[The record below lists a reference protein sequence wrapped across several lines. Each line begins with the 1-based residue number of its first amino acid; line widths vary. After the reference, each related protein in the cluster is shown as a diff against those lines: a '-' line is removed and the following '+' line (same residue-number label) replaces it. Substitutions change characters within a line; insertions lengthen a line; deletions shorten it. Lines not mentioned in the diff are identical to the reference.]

1 MKKIVLAYNFTAE
14 RLKSLRTLCM
24 MLKVQLRP
32 VAAAEV
38 EVPVGILAGLMTE
51 AELAA
56 QKNSA
61 VENLNSDK
69 NSVAENLNSDKN
81 SVAENL
87 NGDKNSDAAIS
98 DGAPNS
104 VSENLPA
111 VPYLELLFL
120 CGFDQ
125 ALLNRLL
132 TAIRTSRLQKVELK
146 AMLTPTNITWSG
158 AKLLREISA
167 EHAYMKKNFAMKHP
181 QK

>member
-1 MKKIVLAYNFTAE
+1 MKKIVLAYNFTPE

-61 VENLNSDK
+61 VENLKDDK
-69 NSVAENLNSDKN
+69 NSAVENLNSDKN
-81 SVAENL
+81 SA
-87 NGDKNSDAAIS
+87 AAIS

>member
-69 NSVAENLNSDKN
+69 NSAVENLNSDKN
-81 SVAENL
+81 SA
-87 NGDKNSDAAIS
+87 AAIS
-98 DGAPNS
+98 DGTPNS

-111 VPYLELLFL
+111 VPDLELLFL

>member
-81 SVAENL
+81 SA
-87 NGDKNSDAAIS
+87 AAIS

-111 VPYLELLFL
+111 VPDLELLFL

>member
-1 MKKIVLAYNFTAE
+1 MKKIVLAYNFTPE

-38 EVPVGILAGLMTE
+38 ETPVGILAGLMTE

-81 SVAENL
+81 SA
-87 NGDKNSDAAIS
+87 AAIS

-111 VPYLELLFL
+111 VPDLELLFL

>member
-61 VENLNSDK
+61 VENLKDDK
-69 NSVAENLNSDKN
+69 NSA
-81 SVAENL
+81 
-87 NGDKNSDAAIS
+87 AAIS

>member
-51 AELAA
+51 AELAT

-61 VENLNSDK
+61 VENLKDDK
-69 NSVAENLNSDKN
+69 NSA
-81 SVAENL
+81 
-87 NGDKNSDAAIS
+87 AAIS

-111 VPYLELLFL
+111 VPDLELLFL

>member
-38 EVPVGILAGLMTE
+38 ETPVGILAGLMTE

-81 SVAENL
+81 SA
-87 NGDKNSDAAIS
+87 AAIS

-111 VPYLELLFL
+111 VPDLELLFL

>member
-1 MKKIVLAYNFTAE
+1 MKKIVLAYNFTPE

-38 EVPVGILAGLMTE
+38 ETPVGILAGLMTE

-61 VENLNSDK
+61 V
-69 NSVAENLNSDKN
+69 ENLNSDKN

-111 VPYLELLFL
+111 VPDLELLFL

>member
-1 MKKIVLAYNFTAE
+1 MKKIVLAYNFTPE

-69 NSVAENLNSDKN
+69 NSAVENLNSDKN
-81 SVAENL
+81 SA
-87 NGDKNSDAAIS
+87 AAIS

-111 VPYLELLFL
+111 VPDLELLFL

>member
-1 MKKIVLAYNFTAE
+1 MKKIVLAYNFTPE

-38 EVPVGILAGLMTE
+38 ETPVGILAGLMTE

-69 NSVAENLNSDKN
+69 NSA
-81 SVAENL
+81 
-87 NGDKNSDAAIS
+87 AAIS

>member
-61 VENLNSDK
+61 VENLKDDK
-69 NSVAENLNSDKN
+69 NSAVENLNSDKN
-81 SVAENL
+81 SA
-87 NGDKNSDAAIS
+87 AAIS

-111 VPYLELLFL
+111 VPDLELLFL

>member
-69 NSVAENLNSDKN
+69 NSAVENLNSDKN
-81 SVAENL
+81 SA
-87 NGDKNSDAAIS
+87 AAIS

-167 EHAYMKKNFAMKHP
+167 EHAYMKKNCAMKHP

>member
-51 AELAA
+51 AELATQKNSA
-56 QKNSA
+56 VENLKDDKNSA

-69 NSVAENLNSDKN
+69 NSA
-81 SVAENL
+81 
-87 NGDKNSDAAIS
+87 AAIS

>member
-51 AELAA
+51 AELATQKNSA
-56 QKNSA
+56 VENLKDDKNSA

-69 NSVAENLNSDKN
+69 NSA
-81 SVAENL
+81 
-87 NGDKNSDAAIS
+87 AAIS

-111 VPYLELLFL
+111 VPDLELLFL

>member
-69 NSVAENLNSDKN
+69 NSAVENLNSDKN
-81 SVAENL
+81 SA
-87 NGDKNSDAAIS
+87 AAIS

>member
-61 VENLNSDK
+61 VENLKDDK
-69 NSVAENLNSDKN
+69 NS
-81 SVAENL
+81 
-87 NGDKNSDAAIS
+87 AAAMS

>member
-69 NSVAENLNSDKN
+69 NSAVENLNSDKN
-81 SVAENL
+81 SA
-87 NGDKNSDAAIS
+87 AAIS

-111 VPYLELLFL
+111 VPDLELLFL

>member
-1 MKKIVLAYNFTAE
+1 MKKIVLAYNFTPE

-51 AELAA
+51 AELAT

-61 VENLNSDK
+61 VENLKDDK
-69 NSVAENLNSDKN
+69 NSA
-81 SVAENL
+81 
-87 NGDKNSDAAIS
+87 AAIS

>member
-1 MKKIVLAYNFTAE
+1 MKKIVLAYNFTPE

-69 NSVAENLNSDKN
+69 NSAVENLNSDKN
-81 SVAENL
+81 SA
-87 NGDKNSDAAIS
+87 AAIS

>member
-1 MKKIVLAYNFTAE
+1 MKKIVLAYNFTPE

-38 EVPVGILAGLMTE
+38 ETPVGLLAGLLTE
-51 AELAA
+51 AEVAA
-56 QKNSA
+56 QKKLA
-61 VENLNSDK
+61 
-69 NSVAENLNSDKN
+69 A
-81 SVAENL
+81 ANL
-87 NGDKNSDAAIS
+87 NGTQNSAAANLN
-98 DGAPNS
+98 GAQNS
-104 VSENLPA
+104 AAANLPA
-111 VPYLELLFL
+111 VPKWELLFL

-132 TAIRTSRLQKVELK
+132 AAIRTSRLQKVELK

-167 EHAYMKKNFAMKHP
+167 EHAYMQKNFEMKHP

>member
-51 AELAA
+51 AELAT

-61 VENLNSDK
+61 V
-69 NSVAENLNSDKN
+69 ENLNSDKN

-111 VPYLELLFL
+111 VPDLELLFL

>member
-51 AELAA
+51 AELAT

-61 VENLNSDK
+61 V
-69 NSVAENLNSDKN
+69 ENLNSDKN

>member
-1 MKKIVLAYNFTAE
+1 MPRKTKTQELEN
-14 RLKSLRTLCM
+14 LR
-24 MLKVQLRP
+24 K
-32 VAAAEV
+32 AEV
-38 EVPVGILAGLMTE
+38 EERQKARE

-81 SVAENL
+81 SA
-87 NGDKNSDAAIS
+87 AAIS

>member
-1 MKKIVLAYNFTAE
+1 MKKIVLAYNFTPE

-81 SVAENL
+81 SA
-87 NGDKNSDAAIS
+87 AAIS

-111 VPYLELLFL
+111 VPDLELLFL

>member
-38 EVPVGILAGLMTE
+38 ETPVGILAGLMTE

-69 NSVAENLNSDKN
+69 NSAVENLNSDKN
-81 SVAENL
+81 SA
-87 NGDKNSDAAIS
+87 AAIS

-111 VPYLELLFL
+111 VPDLELLFL

>member
-51 AELAA
+51 AELAT

-69 NSVAENLNSDKN
+69 NSVVENLNSDKN
-81 SVAENL
+81 SA
-87 NGDKNSDAAIS
+87 AAIS

>member
-1 MKKIVLAYNFTAE
+1 MKKIVLAYNFTPE

-69 NSVAENLNSDKN
+69 NSVAENLN
-81 SVAENL
+81 
-87 NGDKNSDAAIS
+87 GDKNSDAAIS

-111 VPYLELLFL
+111 VPDLELLFL

>member
-1 MKKIVLAYNFTAE
+1 MKKIVLAYNFTPE

-51 AELAA
+51 AELATQKNSA
-56 QKNSA
+56 VENLKDDKNSA

-69 NSVAENLNSDKN
+69 NSA
-81 SVAENL
+81 
-87 NGDKNSDAAIS
+87 AAIS

>member
-1 MKKIVLAYNFTAE
+1 MKKLVLAYNFTAE

-51 AELAA
+51 AELAT

-61 VENLNSDK
+61 VENLKDDK
-69 NSVAENLNSDKN
+69 NSA
-81 SVAENL
+81 
-87 NGDKNSDAAIS
+87 AAIS

-111 VPYLELLFL
+111 VPDLELLFL

>member
-1 MKKIVLAYNFTAE
+1 MKKIVLAYNITAE

-61 VENLNSDK
+61 V
-69 NSVAENLNSDKN
+69 ENLNSDKN

>member
-51 AELAA
+51 AELAT

-61 VENLNSDK
+61 VENLKDDK
-69 NSVAENLNSDKN
+69 NSA
-81 SVAENL
+81 
-87 NGDKNSDAAIS
+87 AAIS

>member
-61 VENLNSDK
+61 V
-69 NSVAENLNSDKN
+69 ENLNSDKN

>member
-38 EVPVGILAGLMTE
+38 ETPVGILAGLMTE

-69 NSVAENLNSDKN
+69 NSAVENLNSDKN
-81 SVAENL
+81 SA
-87 NGDKNSDAAIS
+87 AAIS

>member
-69 NSVAENLNSDKN
+69 NSAVENLNSDKN
-81 SVAENL
+81 SA
-87 NGDKNSDAAIS
+87 AAIS
-98 DGAPNS
+98 DGAQNS

>member
-69 NSVAENLNSDKN
+69 NSAVENLNSDKN
-81 SVAENL
+81 SA
-87 NGDKNSDAAIS
+87 AAIS

-111 VPYLELLFL
+111 VPDLELLFL

-167 EHAYMKKNFAMKHP
+167 EHAYMQKNFEMKHP